1 MTKDVIYP
9 EEFKEQA
16 LARRL
21 ISFEKLREHNER
33 VIAEEKNNRTE
44 QSDEDIKA

>member
-9 EEFKEQA
+9 EEFKAQA
-16 LARRL
+16 LAKRL

-33 VIAEEKNNRTE
+33 VIAEEINNRPE
-44 QSDEDIKA
+44 KDNEDIKA